1 MRRVLALL
9 TAFAAVAGWSVAV
22 PAPAFASCA
31 FVAVRQDRAYFQLWR
46 PQDVPG
52 MRPGAMVAGTVEPG
66 CNDTGGAVPAP
77 TRVGAR
83 RIAGVSPDVAILV
96 RGQILVA
103 MGYLPDVRGFP
114 LQGPVVDQTPACRRL
129 GVPLTLTGVARAR
142 PSGINVASVHASSPV
157 PLVDHQVTTLLMDQN
172 TRINGLSRG
181 GVPYIG
187 DGQRVRID
195 ALRCGW
201 RVVARHIVANG
212 PIVPAT
218 SVEDILG
225 QDWRGGPSIET
236 SARRHGWATAGVAAV
251 AAAIAGGVLVLRRRP
266 GAARRG

>member
-1 MRRVLALL
+1 MRRSVALL
-9 TAFAAVAGWSVAV
+9 LAAAAATGWSVAV
-22 PAPAFASCA
+22 TAPASASCA
-31 FVAVRQDRAYFQLWR
+31 FVVVRHHRAYFELWR
-46 PQDVPG
+46 RRDVPG
-52 MRPGAMVAGTVEPG
+52 VRPGALVPGTVEPG

-83 RIAGVSPDVAILV
+83 RIAGVSPDVAVLV
-96 RGQILVA
+96 RGQILIA
-103 MGYLPDVRGFP
+103 MGYLPDVHGFP
-114 LQGPVVDQTPACRRL
+114 LHGPVVDQTPACRRF

-142 PSGINVASVHASSPV
+142 PAGINVASVHASSPV
-157 PLVDHQVTTLLMDQN
+157 PLVDHQVTTLLMDQH
-172 TRINGLSRG
+172 THVDGLSRR

-212 PIVPAT
+212 PIVPGT
-218 SVEDILG
+218 TVEDVLG
-225 QDWRGGPSIET
+225 ADWRGGPSIET
-236 SARRHGWATAGVAAV
+236 SARRHGWWAAAAAVTAAV
-251 AAAIAGGVLVLRRRP
+251 AAGVLIARRRP